1 MTGFDHI
8 NNIFF
13 LGIGGIG
20 MSALARY
27 FKRAGKN
34 IYGYDLTETPLT
46 KSLENEGM
54 NICYSENTES
64 IPDNIEIV
72 IYTPAVPPQNRIFAH
87 FKNKGVKFY
96 KRAEVL
102 GMISSRYKTI
112 AIAGTHGKTTITAL
126 TANMFQKSGTPLVS
140 FIGGM
145 AKNFNGNFVFDEN
158 AQIMIAEADEYDR
171 SLLHLKPHSALIS
184 TVSPDHLDIYGN
196 LDVLKN
202 TFLEFARSVPG
213 EGNLVINC
221 KLTDLFAERKN
232 LITYGFCKNAM
243 VTATGIEIE
252 NQKFKFTINF
262 PGNEKITA
270 TMKVPGMHAVENALG
285 VSALAWK
292 MHIGLEDIKRGLES
306 FEGVQRRFDI
316 LVNNGDL
323 VIIDDYAHHPDEIDT
338 TLDTARMLFKKKKI
352 TVVFQPHLFSRT
364 RDFAE
369 GFARSLDKADNVI
382 LLPVYPAREKPLAG
396 VDSYIIFDKMKN
408 KNKIVLEKN
417 MLINELLNN
426 KPEVL
431 ILMGAGDIAFL
442 VNGIIK
448 VLA

>member
-1 MTGFDHI
+1 
-8 NNIFF
+8 
-13 LGIGGIG
+13 
-20 MSALARY
+20 
-27 FKRAGKN
+27 
-34 IYGYDLTETPLT
+34 
-46 KSLENEGM
+46 
-54 NICYSENTES
+54 
-64 IPDNIEIV
+64 
-72 IYTPAVPPQNRIFAH
+72 
-87 FKNKGVKFY
+87 
-96 KRAEVL
+96 
-102 GMISSRYKTI
+102 
-112 AIAGTHGKTTITAL
+112 
-126 TANMFQKSGTPLVS
+126 MFQKSGTPLVS